1 MSALQALRRY
11 VLIYLSLVKASL
23 IADMEYRSNLTIKIF
38 TDILWYLGRLSIFE
52 VIYQHTS
59 SISGWQIQHMRVF
72 LGIVFM
78 VDALSEILFS
88 ENLEMFANKVV
99 RGDLDLLLAK
109 PVNSQFMVSVQKVNT
124 SNFFSFGIGFIWFFY
139 NFLKLPSDL
148 NIFKSLW
155 LILLIPNGVCIMYFY
170 RFCLVA
176 TSLIFTRAENLQ
188 FIWYSLYRISLR
200 PDFMF
205 TSWFRALITTV
216 FPLAMISSIPA
227 RIMIEPLSPTPLLGT
242 LTMGPLLLWLS
253 SRYWLYCLSK
263 YSSASS

>member
-1 MSALQALRRY
+1 M
-11 VLIYLSLVKASL
+11 IKASL

-38 TDILWYLGRLSIFE
+38 TDILWYLGRISIFE
-52 VIYQHTS
+52 VIYYHTP
-59 SISGWQIQHMRVF
+59 SIAGWQIQHMRVF

-124 SNFFSFGIGFIWFFY
+124 SNFFSLLIGFAWFLY
-139 NFLKLPSDL
+139 NFIYLPTEINL
-148 NIFKSLW
+148 IKVLW

-170 RFCLVA
+170 RFCLSA

-205 TSWFRALITTV
+205 TPWFRTIITTV
-216 FPLAMISSIPA
+216 FPLAMISSVPA
-227 RIMIEPLSPTPLLGT
+227 RIMMEPINPTLLIGT
-242 LTMGPLLLWLS
+242 LAMGPLLIWLS
-253 SRYWLYCLSK
+253 NCYWRFCLSK